1 MSLKGSYANCKVK
14 VQTAA
19 FAREQM
25 VFQDIRQNDS
35 DGVIKWF
42 QPWAGA
48 CLLAGS
54 GARRFA
60 LKDGLAGWKAWAR
73 PVTGHPP
80 GLPDDGFRSIRH
92 GSRPRVESEAF
103 QAWAWS
109 HLNCPPKAQVSKER
123 GK

>member
-1 MSLKGSYANCKVK
+1 MPRLIESSKTIGATGAIDVVESRAKGHHWCNAKRGS
-14 VQTAA
+14 
-19 FAREQM
+19 
-25 VFQDIRQNDS
+25 
-35 DGVIKWF
+35 
-42 QPWAGA
+42 GA

-109 HLNCPPKAQVSKER
+109 HLNCPPKAHVSKER